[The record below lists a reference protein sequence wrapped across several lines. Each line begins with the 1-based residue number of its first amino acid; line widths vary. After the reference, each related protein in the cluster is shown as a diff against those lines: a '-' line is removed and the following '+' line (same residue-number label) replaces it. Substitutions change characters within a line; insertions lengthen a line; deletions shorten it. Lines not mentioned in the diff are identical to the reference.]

1 MLEIMKSWCH
11 THYVE
16 HVTCILE
23 PVLAKLKTVLS
34 TFSSNLDK
42 AHLRILDGE
51 VEIHLL
57 LEKTVTF

>member
-1 MLEIMKSWCH
+1 MDTKLHHMLEIMKSWCH

-42 AHLRILDGE
+42 AHPL
-51 VEIHLL
+51 H
-57 LEKTVTF
+57 